1 MKDVVPRANWGQ
13 AGPIQ
18 CGGGGGPGQA
28 RCKDGVWGHLKVFG
42 GQGLLTDW
50 NTGEFTEVGVDHK
63 GRDLWAVLQ
72 VEVWH
77 E

>member
-1 MKDVVPRANWGQ
+1 MLCPVQTGARQDPFSVWGE
-13 AGPIQ
+13 GLGRP
-18 CGGGGGPGQA
+18 

-50 NTGEFTEVGVDHK
+50 NTGEFTEVGVDHE